1 MKITKTDLRK
11 IIEEELGSI
20 QQEGA
25 ADLAKAGLGA
35 LRKFTGHA
43 KTKQDIGKQSQLEKN
58 VTGLLQQMQAHM
70 AQPGQQVNTRTVK
83 LLQKAFKTMGGQ
95 DLGTGASGELKLGTK
110 GVGTGKGEDATR
122 YAGTGAKRRGVED
135 APGSKPPKME
145 ESLDED
151 ALVAEIIKR
160 LGGE

>member
-20 QQEGA
+20 QQENVAG
-25 ADLAKAGLGA
+25 LAKASLGRLRQGL
-35 LRKFTGHA
+35 TG
-43 KTKQDIGKQSQLEKN
+43 KTKQDVGKQSQLEKN
-58 VTGLLQQMQAHM
+58 VTGLLQQMQSHM
-70 AQPGQQVNTRTVK
+70 AMPGQQVNTRTVK

-95 DLGTGASGELKLGTK
+95 DLGTGASGELELGTK
-110 GVGTGKGEDATR
+110 GAGTGKGEDATR
-122 YAGTGAKRRGVED
+122 TQLKTPARRGVD
-135 APGSKPPKME
+135 PFAGSKSPLKE
-145 ESLDED
+145 EPLDED

>member
-70 AQPGQQVNTRTVK
+70 AQPGQQVNMRTVK
-83 LLQKAFKTMGGQ
+83 LLQKAFKTMGGDDATPTGELELGTQ
-95 DLGTGASGELKLGTK
+95 GPGTGAGQ
-110 GVGTGKGEDATR
+110 DPTR

>member
-11 IIEEELGSI
+11 IIEEELDSI

-25 ADLAKAGLGA
+25 ASLAKAKLGD
-35 LRKFTGHA
+35 LRQRFTG

-83 LLQKAFKTMGGQ
+83 LLQKAFKTMGG
-95 DLGTGASGELKLGTK
+95 DDATPTGELELGAH
-110 GVGTGKGEDATR
+110 GPGTGKGEEATPTQLTKS
-122 YAGTGAKRRGVED
+122 ARRGVD
-135 APGSKPPKME
+135 PFAGSKSPLKE
-145 ESLDED
+145 EPLDED